1 MSTANLNF
9 GGIEVKKSVFHK
21 SHKSKHPIDI
31 GKVNVKKI
39 LTSNKVSFS
48 KRGFK
53 YFIGYRDDVKVKPLC
68 IILPKMSGYAK
79 YFDETK
85 YLFVFY

>member
-53 YFIGYRDDVKVKPLC
+53 YFIG
-68 IILPKMSGYAK
+68 
-79 YFDETK
+79 
-85 YLFVFY
+85 